1 MGNVATS
8 SPLACGCG
16 QDADATNDILTHFK
30 CKNIRDARESALPQL
45 ITGRVCPASHNLK
58 SPVTGR
64 SVVYY
69 FLDVQQQQAKE
80 GQWVPAFSEANAA
93 DFVLADQ
100 QFPDDC
106 VAVIS
111 KGNPNNLRM
120 YSTLGNSYAGTDEAW
135 TASNVKEM
143 PGLKLAAARQQFD
156 LGGTG
161 LFSFASSSGGVKKL
175 RHFEASFEV
184 NMQVRGTSSTWPGT
198 YRWPVLSPPP
208 PPHPPAVT
216 FRGTHFFLPSP
227 CFFLPPQPSRS
238 QCWAC

>member
-1 MGNVATS
+1 MGNVATG

-69 FLDVQQQQAKE
+69 FVDVQQQHKE
-80 GQWVPAFSEANAA
+80 GQWVPAFAEANAA
-93 DFVLADQ
+93 DFVLADP

-111 KGNPNNLRM
+111 KGNANNLRM

-135 TASNVKEM
+135 TASNV
-143 PGLKLAAARQQFD
+143 
-156 LGGTG
+156 
-161 LFSFASSSGGVKKL
+161 
-175 RHFEASFEV
+175 
-184 NMQVRGTSSTWPGT
+184 
-198 YRWPVLSPPP
+198 
-208 PPHPPAVT
+208 
-216 FRGTHFFLPSP
+216 
-227 CFFLPPQPSRS
+227 
-238 QCWAC
+238 